1 LEQFFESRF
10 AWDYH
15 ASISFED
22 FMKKMTKIL
31 DLTPEEVR
39 EAFEA
44 LDVAKSGSIVCNEMI
59 FTLQSYLKNA

>member
-1 LEQFFESRF
+1 
-10 AWDYH
+10 
-15 ASISFED
+15 
-22 FMKKMTKIL
+22 MKKMTKIL